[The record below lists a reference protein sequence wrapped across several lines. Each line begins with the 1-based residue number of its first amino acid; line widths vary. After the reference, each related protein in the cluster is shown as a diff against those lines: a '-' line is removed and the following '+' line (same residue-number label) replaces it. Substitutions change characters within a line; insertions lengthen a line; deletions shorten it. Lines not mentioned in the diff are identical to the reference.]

1 MKAAGIHPESL
12 RPAPVRVV
20 TVVTMRIVVT
30 GGAGYIGSHTVVE
43 LIGAG
48 HEAVIVDNFVNSK
61 PAVLDRIEQI
71 TGTRPG
77 LVRGDVRN
85 PRVLDQAFSAP
96 VDAVIH
102 FAGLK
107 AVNESVAKPLA
118 YYENNLD
125 STLALLAAM
134 EHHGVHALV
143 FSSSATVYGA
153 DGVPPLR
160 EDAPTG
166 ATSPYGWTKVMIE
179 QILADAAAADDRLRL
194 AALRYFNPLGAHAS
208 GLIGEDPQGTPNNLV
223 PFLAQVAVGRRE
235 EILVFGD
242 DYDTPDGTGVRDYIH
257 VVDLARG
264 HLAALDHLAG
274 ENAETGLGIW
284 NLGSGVGTSVLEL
297 VKDFSA
303 AVGRDLPYRVVGR
316 RPGDIAAS
324 YCDPGKA
331 HRELDWT
338 AQLTVAQGCV
348 DTWRW
353 QSANPDGFPESP
365 EQDRPETD

>member
-1 MKAAGIHPESL
+1 
-12 RPAPVRVV
+12 
-20 TVVTMRIVVT
+20 MRIVVT

-48 HEAVIVDNFVNSK
+48 HEAVIVDNFVNAK
-61 PAVLDRIEQI
+61 PAVLDRIDQI
-71 TGTRPG
+71 TGTRPV

-85 PRVLDQAFSAP
+85 PRVLDQAFAAP

-107 AVNESVAKPLA
+107 AVGESVAKPLA
-118 YYENNLD
+118 YYETNLD

-134 EHHGVHALV
+134 EHHDVRALV

-160 EDAPTG
+160 EDAATG

-179 QILADAAAADDRLRL
+179 QILADAAAADGRLRL
-194 AALRYFNPLGAHAS
+194 AALRYFNPLGAHPS
-208 GLIGEDPQGTPNNLV
+208 GLIGEDPQGIPNNLV

-264 HLAALDHLAG
+264 PLAALDHLTGDA
-274 ENAETGLGIW
+274 AEAGLGIW
-284 NLGSGVGTSVLEL
+284 NLGSGRRHVGVRAGQGLL
-297 VKDFSA
+297 
-303 AVGRDLPYRVVGR
+303 GGR
-316 RPGDIAAS
+316 RPGAAVPRRGPPAGRRRGVVLRS
-324 YCDPGKA
+324 RQGRARARLDGPAHGRAGLRRHLALAERQPRRVPGVTRGGPA
-331 HRELDWT
+331 GDRLTSRHRSRRID
-338 AQLTVAQGCV
+338 A
-348 DTWRW
+348 
-353 QSANPDGFPESP
+353 
-365 EQDRPETD
+365 

>member
-1 MKAAGIHPESL
+1 MKGAGIHPESL

-20 TVVTMRIVVT
+20 TVVIMRIVVT

-48 HEAVIVDNFVNSK
+48 HEAVIVDNFVNAK
-61 PAVLDRIEQI
+61 PAVLDRIELI
-71 TGTRPG
+71 TGTRPV
-77 LVRGDVRN
+77 LVRGDARN
-85 PRVLDQAFSAP
+85 PRVLEQAFAAS

-107 AVNESVAKPLA
+107 AVGESVAKPLA

-134 EHHGVHALV
+134 EHHDVRALV

-179 QILADAAAADDRLRL
+179 QILADAAVADDRLRL
-194 AALRYFNPLGAHAS
+194 AALRYFNPLGAHSS

-264 HLAALDHLAG
+264 HLAALDHLTG
-274 ENAETGLGIW
+274 ENADTGLRIW

-303 AVGRDLPYRVVGR
+303 AVGRDLPYRVVDR
-316 RPGDIAAS
+316 RPGDVAAS

-331 HRELDWT
+331 QRELDWT
-338 AQLTVAQGCV
+338 ARLSVAQGCV